1 MYSSKIYFTVPN
13 LVEIYSWKF
22 KLSYNKCNPFPTTNV
37 VHFSLPPQ
45 FITKVT
51 WRRLTLK
58 REIFSYRISYIS
70 NILALKTFDGW
81 SKPFHILCVWQRAGI
96 TINKSGLNQLGLNE
110 CNPGEHST
118 LPQDPWSGQLL
129 KNVINTCTCMSC
141 WSKLFN
147 LKTKYCC
154 R

>member
-96 TINKSGLNQLGLNE
+96 TINKSLVWTNWDWMNAIQV
-110 CNPGEHST
+110 ST
-118 LPQDPWSGQLL
+118 
-129 KNVINTCTCMSC
+129 VH
-141 WSKLFN
+141 FH
-147 LKTKYCC
+147 KTHEAVNFWKML
-154 R
+154 